1 MRLVSSLSA
10 AFIAISLVACLA
22 MPFSAEA
29 SADEIVIVYEELDD
43 VVEMQ
48 AGNVTVIVSKT
59 MPAAMINTVE
69 RIDEPAYGFVLSA
82 VLGYN
87 ATEDGML
94 ILEEV
99 PYHASLEHATWNLV
113 EPSGVMEDDQGEE
126 VAKVTLQSSVSMNRR
141 VAFDSGN
148 PDPGTP
154 GIEIIEDWAL
164 ITVTFTLA
172 TEGYESSYEAI
183 EDAPQY
189 HVNGTD
195 ELKFDIDM
203 AINEPIMAT
212 DLALDIGFMMM
223 DNGTFEPT
231 SMPQPY
237 LFEGYQEDGVSESD
251 PSVNETEGTTQIVHP
266 FRHRS
271 DFKQLFTLSQDGD
284 SETAEEM
291 AFFGWARQTEVS
303 WTDLEDELI
312 EISTLYRTDGESL
325 RVYISTPI
333 NETVTHILHDPSIG
347 VFQKVGFVD
356 IPDELASIGSSG
368 VSILI
373 GVVIGLAAVG
383 GTSAIIVSRNRSSE
397 QDPADIV
404 VLEKNRYYRK
414 GP

>member
-1 MRLVSSLSA
+1 M
-10 AFIAISLVACLA
+10 SLVACLA
-22 MPFSAEA
+22 APFSADA
-29 SADEIVIVYEELDD
+29 SADEVGIIYEEFDD

-48 AGNVTVIVSKT
+48 VGNVTAVVSKT
-59 MPAAMINTVE
+59 MPAAMVNTVE
-69 RIDEPAYGFVLSA
+69 RADEPAYGFVLSA

-94 ILEEV
+94 VLEDV

-113 EPSGVMEDDQGEE
+113 EPSGVSEDDQ

-141 VAFDSGN
+141 IAFEDGN
-148 PDPGTP
+148 PDPGVP
-154 GIEIIEDWAL
+154 GIEIIEDWAVV
-164 ITVTFTLA
+164 TVTFILTV
-172 TEGYESSYEAI
+172 EDYESSYESI

-195 ELKFDIDM
+195 ELKFDIDI

-212 DLALDIGFMMM
+212 DLALDMGFMMM
-223 DNGTFEPT
+223 DNGIFEPT

-251 PSVNETEGTTQIVHP
+251 PSVNETEDTTQILHP

-284 SETAEEM
+284 SETTEEM
-291 AFFGWARQTEVS
+291 AFFGWARQTEVG
-303 WTDLEDELI
+303 WTDLENDLVEL
-312 EISTLYRTDGESL
+312 STLYRTDGESL
-325 RVYISTPI
+325 RVYISTPM

-397 QDPADIV
+397 QDPADTV
-404 VLEKNRYYRK
+404 VLERNRYYRK